1 MRDLP
6 SKLTLM
12 LPADRI
18 LLERLGARLREI
30 REAAKLSQEA
40 VGEKAGFGGKYIG
53 EIEKG
58 IRDVPLSTL
67 RAVAENGLGI
77 KIETLLLGG
86 RIRHVA
92 ADEQTHARDIEI
104 TAAILAELPMK
115 IRRPL
120 LALLKAF
127 SEAPSQPSSSSEAAP
142 LSKAAERRRVRWEP
156 PKSK

>member
-30 REAAKLSQEA
+30 REAANLSQEA

-77 KIETLLLGG
+77 KIETLLAG

-127 SEAPSQPSSSSEAAP
+127 SEAPSQASSEPAP